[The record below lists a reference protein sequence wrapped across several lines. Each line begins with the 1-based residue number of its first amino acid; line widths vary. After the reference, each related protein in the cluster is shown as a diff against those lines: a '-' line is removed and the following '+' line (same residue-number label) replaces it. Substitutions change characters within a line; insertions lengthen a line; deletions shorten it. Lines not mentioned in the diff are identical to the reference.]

1 MDGPESRHYPGGQP
15 YSGTNRVP
23 NIKQFVESLDR
34 DKKKRDAELE
44 ARMQQ
49 NAQNGEAKAHV
60 PTPNA
65 GKNRRTVKDPITGKE
80 VEIED
85 IDDKQMKT
93 AKDPLVCLL
102 PLTSPTRSA
111 D

>member
-1 MDGPESRHYPGGQP
+1 MDGPESRHYPGGEP
-15 YSGTNRVP
+15 YSGSNRIP
-23 NIKQFVESLDR
+23 NIKQFVEGLDR

-49 NAQNGEAKAHV
+49 NAHNGEAQAHV
-60 PTPNA
+60 PTQKP
-65 GKNRRTVKDPITGKE
+65 GKNRRTVKDPVTGKD

-85 IDDKQMKT
+85 IDSNHMKA

-102 PLTSPTRSA
+102 HILTYATY
-111 D
+111 